1 MAADEEAGDG
11 AEEAGAAEAPGNEAG
26 EMRGVPVDPS
36 ELTGEEE
43 DTTYYVEVWND
54 YDPSMRF
61 VALFPVGEKQGATAS
76 SAAYYIIEAGKHS
89 GLHSD
94 NVEEIVFVAEGEG
107 EAFVIGGMQKLEAGK
122 FVVFPA
128 GVDHDIYAQGS
139 VAMRLLSFFPTAEI
153 LSTFQQTIY
162 PM

>member
-1 MAADEEAGDG
+1 MGRAFAIEVRMRAVLLYKENVRQQKDICTIYGITDMTLRRWIRAYEA
-11 AEEAGAAEAPGNEAG
+11 
-26 EMRGVPVDPS
+26 
-36 ELTGEEE
+36 
-43 DTTYYVEVWND
+43 
-54 YDPSMRF
+54 
-61 VALFPVGEKQGATAS
+61 
-76 SAAYYIIEAGKHS
+76 
-89 GLHSD
+89 
-94 NVEEIVFVAEGEG
+94 
-107 EAFVIGGMQKLEAGK
+107 GGMQKLEAGK